1 MQKVRMRQWLLL
13 LLRVLAI
20 ALIVAAFARPTY
32 HSGSP
37 WGGRVVPAAAA
48 VLVDQ
53 SYSTAYRMPSGTLA
67 DQQRLAVGQLAE
79 ALNERDRVALIPFAT
94 TPVDAIPTSPDE
106 LRQLAAELTP
116 SQEATNLA
124 AALRQAANHLARYPE
139 LDGELYLF
147 TDGARHGWSEVP
159 PAREAIGDARVYLS
173 MPGDLERDNAYVSNI
188 HFSPWMASPKSEMV
202 LYADVRNDG
211 DAPLR
216 NHPIDLFVDG
226 ERVRRRSIDLDPQG
240 ETQVELRFTPRRAG
254 RISGFVELAEDD
266 LPIDN
271 RRYFA
276 FDAPAAISVL
286 ILGTQPASTY
296 YARRALG
303 AAALTDPALS
313 IRSGQI
319 ADLTAQALQGVDLLL
334 LCDLQRLDRIQTLA
348 LRDFV
353 SGGGGLVAFPAA
365 GADLKY
371 LNRDFLPGMLPVRM
385 GEVMGDADN
394 KAQFRV
400 FDTGAYAHP
409 LFARLLTQKGDDA
422 AHFFAYFSL
431 KAESHLNAL
440 AYFDDGQIA
449 LASGWRGRG
458 RAVWSAFPLD
468 MHWNDLPLRGLFAP
482 MLHRLVRE
490 FSQHPGHYATY
501 TVGASAHRYLS
512 DVRLDAALSAQSP
525 DGEVLRLQPT
535 PIGERYAWSVPALGE
550 AGIWQLKENDRLVDS
565 FPVNIDP
572 LESDL
577 RTVERAEIERVF
589 GADFHVLQQGDQ
601 LRLQVLGNRYGRE
614 LWREFIALAL
624 VLLLVELW
632 LGRAPRGAVPAAQT
646 A

>member
-1 MQKVRMRQWLLL
+1 MRQWLLL

-32 HSGSP
+32 HSGSA

-48 VLVDQ
+48 VLFDQ

-79 ALNERDRVALIPFAT
+79 VFNERDRVALIPFAT
-94 TPVDAIPTSPDE
+94 TPVEGLPASPDE
-106 LRQLAAELTP
+106 LRQLVAELTP
-116 SQEATNLA
+116 SQEATNLTG
-124 AALRQAANHLARYPE
+124 ALRQAANHLAQYPE

-159 PAREAIGDARVYLS
+159 PARESIGDARVYLS
-173 MPGDLERDNAYVSNI
+173 MPEGIERSNAYVENI
-188 HFSPWMASPKSEMV
+188 YFSPWMASPKSEMV
-202 LYADVRNDG
+202 LYVDVRNDG

-216 NHPIDLFVDG
+216 NHSIDLFVDG
-226 ERVRRRSIDLDPQG
+226 ERVRRRSIDLDAQG
-240 ETQVELRFTPRRAG
+240 ATQVELRFTPRRSG
-254 RISGFVELAEDD
+254 RISGFVELADDD

-276 FDAPAAISVL
+276 FDAPAAINVL
-286 ILGTQPASTY
+286 ILGTQPSSTY

-303 AAALTDPALS
+303 AAALTDAALS

-319 ADLTAQALQGVDLLL
+319 ADLNTDALESVDLLL
-334 LCDLQRLDRIQTLA
+334 LCDLQRLDRAQTLT

-353 SGGGGLVAFPAA
+353 SSGGGLVAFPAV
-365 GADLKY
+365 GTDLKY

-385 GEVMGDADN
+385 GDIIGDAGD
-394 KAQFRV
+394 KTRFHV
-400 FDTGAYAHP
+400 FDTEAYARP
-409 LFARLLTQKGDDA
+409 LFANLLTQERADV
-422 AHFFAYFSL
+422 AHFFAHFSL
-431 KAESHLNAL
+431 KAESHLDAL

-458 RAVWSAFPLD
+458 RAVWAAFPLD
-468 MHWNDLPLRGLFAP
+468 MRWNDLPLHGLFAP

-490 FSQHPGHYATY
+490 FSQRPGHYASY
-501 TVGASAHRYLS
+501 AVGTSAHRYLR
-512 DVRLDAALSAQSP
+512 DVPLDAALSAQSP
-525 DGEVLRLQPT
+525 DGGVLRLQPALV
-535 PIGERYAWSVPALGE
+535 GERYVWSVPALGE
-550 AGIWQLKENDRLVDS
+550 AGIWQLKENGRTVDS

-572 LESDL
+572 RESDL
-577 RTVERAEIERVF
+577 RTVERAEIERVL
-589 GADFHVLQQGDQ
+589 GTDVHVLQQGDE

-614 LWREFIALAL
+614 LWREFVALAL
-624 VLLLVELW
+624 VLLLIELW
-632 LGRAPRGAVPAAQT
+632 LGRAPRAAAPVAQT

>member
-1 MQKVRMRQWLLL
+1 MRQWLLL
-13 LLRVLAI
+13 LLRILAI
-20 ALIVAAFARPTY
+20 ALIVSAFARPTY

-53 SYSTAYRMPSGTLA
+53 SYSTAFRMPSGTLA
-67 DQQRLAVGQLAE
+67 DQQRRAVTQLAE
-79 ALNERDRVALIPFAT
+79 VFTERDRVALIPFAT
-94 TPVDAIPTSPDE
+94 TPVEGLSVSPDE
-106 LRQLAAELTP
+106 LRQFAAELTP

-124 AALRQAANHLARYPE
+124 GALRQAGTHLAQYPE

-159 PAREAIGDARVYLS
+159 AARDFIGEARVYLN
-173 MPGDLERDNAYVSNI
+173 MPEGIERNNAYVKNI
-188 HFSPWMASPKSEMV
+188 LFSPWMASSKSEMV
-202 LYADVRNDG
+202 LYADVRNAG

-216 NHPIDLFVDG
+216 NHSVDLFVDG
-226 ERVRRRSIDLDPQG
+226 ERVRRRSIDLDPKG
-240 ETQVELRFTPRRAG
+240 ETQVELRFTPRRSG

-286 ILGTQPASTY
+286 ILGTQPTSTY

-303 AAALTDPALS
+303 AAALTDPTLS

-319 ADLTAQALQGVDLLL
+319 ADLSADALQSVDLLL
-334 LCDLQRLDRIQTLA
+334 LCDLQRLDRAQTIA

-365 GADLKY
+365 AADLKY

-385 GEVMGDADN
+385 GDIIGDAGD
-394 KAQFRV
+394 KAQFHV
-400 FDTGAYAHP
+400 FDTEAYAHP
-409 LFARLLTQKGDDA
+409 LFANLLTQEGADV
-422 AHFFAYFSL
+422 AHFFAHFSL

-458 RAVWSAFPLD
+458 RAVWAAFPLD
-468 MHWNDLPLRGLFAP
+468 MRWNDLPLHGLFAP

-490 FSQHPGHYATY
+490 FSQRPGHYAAY
-501 TVGASAHRYLS
+501 DVGASAHRYLS
-512 DVRLDAALSAQSP
+512 DVSLEAALSAQSP

-535 PIGERYAWSVPALGE
+535 LVGERYVWAVPALRE
-550 AGIWQLKENDRLVDS
+550 AGIWQLKEDDRLVDS

-572 LESDL
+572 RESDL
-577 RTVERAEIERVF
+577 STVEPAEVERVF
-589 GADFHVLQQGDQ
+589 GTDIHVMQQGDE

-614 LWREFIALAL
+614 LWREFVALAL

-632 LGRAPRGAVPAAQT
+632 LGRAPRGAVPAAQ
-646 A
+646 AA